1 VISFRFHLVSLVAVF
16 MALGLGVLA
25 GTTVINQGIVADLD
39 RRLDDFEQ
47 VNEQLRGDVADLQ
60 TEVDAWTAARPYLVH
75 DQLLGERAIVVTEQW
90 TDETTATSVLDG
102 LRRAGAEVMALLSV
116 GDRMALATEGDRQAL
131 AGALG
136 APGVN
141 AADALRV
148 QAATD
153 LADRLAFGPVGGDV
167 LVDLIDQDFLL
178 NQGAQLGEEGLQE
191 LVAAD
196 LVVVVAGNGD
206 RPVVQ
211 PGSFLVPLIEALTD
225 ADNQAVGAAEG
236 WSSAYDFV
244 GLLRNDGAVSDRI
257 VTQDNVDQVPGQI
270 GFVIGLKDLVRFGVS
285 GHYGIKDGASRA
297 LPPPTE
303 G

>member
-1 VISFRFHLVSLVAVF
+1 MISFRFHLVSLVAVF

-47 VNEQLRGDVADLQ
+47 VNQQLREDVSELQ
-60 TEVDAWTAARPYLVH
+60 AEVDAWTSVRPYLVH
-75 DQLLGERAIVVTEQW
+75 DQLLGEQAIVVTEQW
-90 TDETTATSVLDG
+90 TDENTATSVLEG
-102 LRRAGAEVMALLSV
+102 LRRAGADVMALLSV
-116 GDRMALATEGDRQAL
+116 GDRMALVTEGDRQAL
-131 AGALG
+131 ADALG
-136 APGVN
+136 APGVTT
-141 AADALRV
+141 ADALRA

-153 LADRLAFGPVGGDV
+153 LADRLAFGPVGADV
-167 LVDLIDQDFLL
+167 LADLIDQDFLL
-178 NQGAQLGEEGLQE
+178 NQGAQLGDEGLEQ
-191 LVAAD
+191 LAAAD
-196 LVVVVAGNGD
+196 LVVVVAGNGE

-211 PGSFLVPLIEALTD
+211 PGSFLVPLIEALAD
-225 ADNQAVGAAEG
+225 ADTQAVGAAEG
-236 WSSAYDFV
+236 YGSAYDFV
-244 GLLRNDGAVSDRI
+244 GLLREDGAVADSI

-270 GFVIGLKDLVRFGVS
+270 GFVLGLKDLVRFGVS